1 MTPVPPV
8 PQGAA
13 LVLRAWFDEGDLRVR
28 LTAADGL
35 EGPTRTVGVAGDVD
49 GACDLV
55 RRWLVALE
63 AGGA

>member
-1 MTPVPPV
+1 M
-8 PQGAA
+8 
-13 LVLRAWFDEGDLRVR
+13 LRAWFDEGDLRVR

-35 EGPTRTVGVAGDVD
+35 DGPTRTVGVAGDVD